1 MILIVLIEESPARV
15 RGDEAVL
22 GLRAIAVLPVV
33 GLGCGSETL
42 GNQRPVRQPA
52 SETGRDLF
60 CVIMLSRV
68 SILYC
73 GEASRDKRFRR
84 AVAVV
89 KL

>member
-42 GNQRPVRQPA
+42 EIKGLSASLPVKRAATCSALLCFLQ
-52 SETGRDLF
+52 
-60 CVIMLSRV
+60 CLS
-68 SILYC
+68 YT
-73 GEASRDKRFRR
+73 
-84 AVAVV
+84 AVRLLGIRGFVEP
-89 KL
+89 

>member
-33 GLGCGSETL
+33 GCGSETL

-52 SETGRDLF
+52 SETGRDPF